1 MVIFVGV
8 VVECCVIN
16 SYKLE
21 KWRKAGCKWYIYVTV
36 FQEVPTHGFEEGMA
50 LESADLMDPRLVC
63 VATVK
68 QVKGRLLKVHFDG
81 WESDFDQWIDYQ
93 SPDIYPVGWCDI
105 SGYRLE
111 GPKSEGR
118 KPGMNRTF
126 QGTSKRNDEKP
137 L

>member
-1 MVIFVGV
+1 MPVVG
-8 VVECCVIN
+8 
-16 SYKLE
+16 
-21 KWRKAGCKWYIYVTV
+21 
-36 FQEVPTHGFEEGMA
+36 FQEVTSHGFEEGMA

-93 SPDIYPVGWCDI
+93 SPDIYPVGWCDM

-111 GPKSEGR
+111 GPKSEGKKDR
-118 KPGMNRTF
+118 VHVGDAGMGSLDIVRLS
-126 QGTSKRNDEKP
+126 G
-137 L
+137 

>member
-1 MVIFVGV
+1 M
-8 VVECCVIN
+8 CVN
-16 SYKLE
+16 PETFKKHPL
-21 KWRKAGCKWYIYVTV
+21 V
-36 FQEVPTHGFEEGMA
+36 FQEVTSHGFEEGMA

-93 SPDIYPVGWCDI
+93 SPDIYPVGWCDM

-111 GPKSEGR
+111 GPKSEGEEER
-118 KPGMNRTF
+118 PEEV
-126 QGTSKRNDEKP
+126 Q
-137 L
+137 

>member
-1 MVIFVGV
+1 MKI
-8 VVECCVIN
+8 VIN
-16 SYKLE
+16 QCLPVV
-21 KWRKAGCKWYIYVTV
+21 G
-36 FQEVPTHGFEEGMA
+36 FQEVTSHGFEEGMA

-93 SPDIYPVGWCDI
+93 SPDIYPVGWCDM

-111 GPKSEGR
+111 GPKSEGKKDSTCGR
-118 KPGMNRTF
+118 CRDGK
-126 QGTSKRNDEKP
+126 S
-137 L
+137 

>member
-1 MVIFVGV
+1 
-8 VVECCVIN
+8 
-16 SYKLE
+16 
-21 KWRKAGCKWYIYVTV
+21 
-36 FQEVPTHGFEEGMA
+36 MA

-93 SPDIYPVGWCDI
+93 SPDIYPVGWCDM

-111 GPKSEGR
+111 GPKS
-118 KPGMNRTF
+118 
-126 QGTSKRNDEKP
+126 QGKGFHNVSSLHSLYSRMAP
-137 L
+137 YWLSGSVLV

>member
-1 MVIFVGV
+1 MFGHLLKIFIPYL
-8 VVECCVIN
+8 CT
-16 SYKLE
+16 L
-21 KWRKAGCKWYIYVTV
+21 
-36 FQEVPTHGFEEGMA
+36 QEVPSHGFEEGMA

-81 WESDFDQWIDYQ
+81 WENDFDQWIDYQ
-93 SPDIYPVGWCDI
+93 SPDIYPVGWCDM

-111 GPKSEGR
+111 GPKSEG
-118 KPGMNRTF
+118 KEK
-126 QGTSKRNDEKP
+126 TSGNKLLSTCEMHQENYIR